1 MTGWDVVLLFAAGM
15 GGGLAGSIAGLA
27 SVTTYPALLLV
38 GLPPVA
44 ANVTNTVSLIF
55 NGVGSI
61 SGSLP
66 ELKGQGAW
74 LWRVIPMAA
83 VGGIAGAVLL
93 LSTPDEG
100 FADVV
105 PILLAF
111 ASLVIALPPRRRTEP
126 ATRGTRNTV
135 IEGVAVLVICVYG
148 GFFGAAAGV
157 LLLAMMLS
165 IGSQSLAHAG
175 AAKNVILAVAN
186 GVAAVI
192 FAVFAPVAW
201 LAVIPLGLGC
211 LIGSRMGPVIVR
223 HAPATPLRILIAVG
237 GLALAVKLGVDAYQ

>member
-1 MTGWDVVLLFAAGM
+1 MTGWEMALLFAAGI

-55 NGVGSI
+55 NGIGSI

-74 LWRVIPMAA
+74 LWRVVPMAA

-93 LSTPDEG
+93 LSIPDEG
-100 FADVV
+100 FEDVV
-105 PILLAF
+105 PILLGF
-111 ASLVIALPPRRRTEP
+111 ASLMIALPPRRSTEP
-126 ATRGTRNTV
+126 AGRSRKHAV
-135 IEGVAVLVICVYG
+135 IEGLAVLVICVYG

-157 LLLAMMLS
+157 LLLALMLS

-175 AAKNVILAVAN
+175 AAKNVILGVSN

-201 LAVIPLGLGC
+201 LAVIPLGIGC
-211 LIGSRMGPVIVR
+211 LLGSRLGPVIVR
-223 HAPATPLRILIAVG
+223 HAPATPLRLLIAVG
-237 GLALAVKLGVDAYQ
+237 GIALAVKLGFDAYR

>member
-237 GLALAVKLGVDAYQ
+237 GLALAVKLGFDAYQ